1 MLREVWGRPVQ
12 QPGGWGLLAP
22 SRRCWGLAPL
32 QHLQQLQQPQQR
44 RSTAPAVLRP
54 CTGATPPQTPLGSTG
69 VWEVWEVWGCSR
81 RPGRPPP
88 SRRLPLGGCRR
99 WTVALHRQRRCA
111 AWKAWAVGRLSCLH
125 FVIDVSPFTHTT
137 RSEPNP
143 RLLPSRMLQD
153 LDKALAS
160 LSLQVPS
167 TNVSP
172 CITQAC

>member
-1 MLREVWGRPVQ
+1 MLQGVWGRPVQ
-12 QPGGWGLLAP
+12 QPGGQGLLAP

-32 QHLQQLQQPQQR
+32 QHPQQLQQPQQR

-54 CTGATPPQTPLGSTG
+54 CTGATPPQTPSGSMG
-69 VWEVWEVWGCSR
+69 VWEVWGCSR